1 MGMRKLKTLLVL
13 MLTGLLFAFFAVL
26 PRLTGAFYD
35 DRLQGQSGSAPIQSV
50 ELELHDMDSDAP
62 GYMLRKLALER
73 SMTDVPITSQ
83 QASMTEEEVIAAA
96 QAGMEIYVDAGIFEW
111 FDCTYQGAD
120 PYFGLEPSDKSRH
133 MIFWSVV
140 FTNEN
145 RPYQSLLLHI
155 DDETGKII
163 YIKYEDDGTS
173 REFASAE
180 AAEEILDRFIHAF
193 LFPLSLLPSQLGTY
207 ENLDGSVSRETT
219 HYINGS
225 DVIFTYR
232 DVQYGDVYVVLTVTT
247 TGFYS
252 TFPMMSVREVPA

>member
-1 MGMRKLKTLLVL
+1 MVMRKLKTLLIL
-13 MLTGLLFAFFAVL
+13 MLTGLLFAFFAFL

-50 ELELHDMDSDAP
+50 ELVLNDMDSDAP

-111 FDCTYQGAD
+111 FDCTYQGAE

-133 MIFWSVV
+133 MIFWSVI

-145 RPYQSLLLHI
+145 SPYQSLLLHI

-163 YIKYEDDGTS
+163 YIKYETYEKRDFADDVTRQKMMEG
-173 REFASAE
+173 FVY
-180 AAEEILDRFIHAF
+180 AF
-193 LFPLSLLPSQLGTY
+193 LSPLSLLPSQIGEY
-207 ENLDGSVSRETT
+207 ENL
-219 HYINGS
+219 NGTIS
-225 DVIFTYR
+225 QEITEYPDNSTMVYTYR
-232 DVQYGDVYVVLTVTT
+232 DAQYGDIRVVFTIIPM
-247 TGFYS
+247 GFYLV
-252 TFPMMSVREVPA
+252 FPMK

>member
-1 MGMRKLKTLLVL
+1 MRKLKTLLVL

-26 PRLTGAFYD
+26 PQLAGVLYD
-35 DRLQGQSGSAPIQSV
+35 DMFRGQSGSSPIQSV

-73 SMTDVPITSQ
+73 SQTSVPITPQ

-111 FDCTYQGAD
+111 FDCTYQGAE
-120 PYFGLEPSDKSRH
+120 PYFGLEPSDKNRH

-145 RPYQSLLLHI
+145 PPYQSLLLHI

-163 YIKYEDDGTS
+163 YIKYEDNGTT
-173 REFASAE
+173 REFANAE
-180 AAEEILDRFIHAF
+180 AAEQLLDRFIHAF
-193 LFPLSLLPSQLGTY
+193 LSPLSLLPSQLGTY
-207 ENLDGSVSRETT
+207 ENLEGSVSRETT

-225 DVIFTYR
+225 DVIFSYR
-232 DVQYGDVYVVLTVTT
+232 DAQYGDIYVVLAVTN
-247 TGFYS
+247 TGFYA

>member
-1 MGMRKLKTLLVL
+1 MVMRKLKTLLIL

-50 ELELHDMDSDAP
+50 ELVLNDMDSDAP

-145 RPYQSLLLHI
+145 SPYQSLLLHI

-163 YIKYEDDGTS
+163 YIKYESGEQDRELANPEDRRKLMDG
-173 REFASAE
+173 
-180 AAEEILDRFIHAF
+180 FIQSF
-193 LFPLSLLPSQLGTY
+193 LLPLSLMPSQVWEY
-207 ENLDGSVSRETT
+207 ENLEGTVSQSTVE
-219 HYINGS
+219 YPELS
-225 DVIFTYR
+225 MVAYTYK
-232 DVQYGDVYVVLTVTT
+232 DWQYGFITVEFNIIPV
-247 TGFYS
+247 GFYVY
-252 TFPMMSVREVPA
+252 FVD